1 MGAVA
6 SQPSKDE
13 FLRKLRTISTQFA
26 DTAVHLSR
34 SCRDQYLRLA
44 KAAAQGD
51 YGVATDG
58 VQKMAESKLVVG
70 VASNLNGAKDKA
82 AALIAEFEKF
92 GGVLGKIVAG
102 LTLVAAGSLG
112 GGAVGAILA
121 LLLVLAGLALALDG
135 AWDLIGRTGAITLQ
149 R

>member
-1 MGAVA
+1 MGAA
-6 SQPSKDE
+6 AAQPSKDD
-13 FLRKLRTISTQFA
+13 FLRKLHTISKPFA
-26 DTAVHLSR
+26 DAAVHLSR

-51 YGVATDG
+51 YDSTVSGLNRMSESQFVLGVT
-58 VQKMAESKLVVG
+58 
-70 VASNLNGAKDKA
+70 SNLNAAKDKA
-82 AALIAEFEKF
+82 SALLAEFEKF
-92 GGVLGKIVAG
+92 GGTLGKIVVG

-112 GGAVGAILA
+112 GSTVGALIA

-135 AWDLIGRTGAITLQ
+135 VWDLIGRSGALTLQ